1 MCSFSNNFQREQQKM
16 FSHKHIRKRLNSSLH
31 RWHTWVQSRAFQYQ
45 RHAKNLAVT
54 MQLMKG
60 RAGGGEGQSNQSC
73 TEGFWHYFKK
83 NIRVSGG
90 FLALAC
96 AKPQQRNA
104 PQTWN
109 RQLGQRHKDRWGSGE
124 VWLPSS
130 LQHHGYSRNSA
141 PPLIIKGV
149 QLRSEQLSR
158 PCSSMEDRFWTAND
172 FNFSGLNILAFE
184 LFCSVFFHYL
194 ITPEDT
200 SATSWWCNPID
211 FYCTLIWAEFDKN
224 LFKVIAAGIATS

>member
-1 MCSFSNNFQREQQKM
+1 M

-90 FLALAC
+90 FLAIAC

-130 LQHHGYSRNSA
+130 LQHHGQSRNSA
-141 PPLIIKGV
+141 PLSLLKGFSWGQSSCPGRAAV
-149 QLRSEQLSR
+149 WKTDSEQQMILIAI
-158 PCSSMEDRFWTAND
+158 F
-172 FNFSGLNILAFE
+172 FFSGLNVFE
-184 LFCSVFFHYL
+184 LFCTVFFHYL

-200 SATSWWCNPID
+200 SASSWWCNLID
-211 FYCTLIWAEFDKN
+211 FYCTLIWAEFDKSCARYS
-224 LFKVIAAGIATS
+224 FKVIAAGIATS

>member
-1 MCSFSNNFQREQQKM
+1 MPEMCSFSNNFQREQQKM
-16 FSHKHIRKRLNSSLH
+16 FPHKHIRKRLNSSLH

-109 RQLGQRHKDRWGSGE
+109 RQLDKDTKADEE
-124 VWLPSS
+124 VVKSDSLPLCSITD
-130 LQHHGYSRNSA
+130 GPGIV
-141 PPLIIKGV
+141 PP
-149 QLRSEQLSR
+149 S
-158 PCSSMEDRFWTAND
+158 
-172 FNFSGLNILAFE
+172 
-184 LFCSVFFHYL
+184 HY
-194 ITPEDT
+194 
-200 SATSWWCNPID
+200 
-211 FYCTLIWAEFDKN
+211 
-224 LFKVIAAGIATS
+224 